1 VVPWQNEDATGIAD
15 VRHSATGEILR
26 LVVWGGV
33 GEKRLIFR
41 ALQIQLLICSG
52 RCVIARTRVGM
63 VRGKKNLD

>member
-33 GEKRLIFR
+33 GLAFSF
-41 ALQIQLLICSG
+41 ALF
-52 RCVIARTRVGM
+52 
-63 VRGKKNLD
+63 